1 MTSVCLTGH
10 GMRRTTLPE
19 SLFGHIIALLAKH
32 EAEHSLTAEI
42 VEELAPR
49 VCSVSASGVPDQP
62 KLGT

>member
-10 GMRRTTLPE
+10 GMRCTTLPE

-42 VEELAPR
+42 VEELARAYAACPPAAFR
-49 VCSVSASGVPDQP
+49 
-62 KLGT
+62 TNRN